1 MSRNLKS
8 TGESEQQIHK
18 KHLQCEVENITE
30 KECFKVQT
38 LLFYLLPLLV
48 SPLTFPSLLLCQRI
62 LDFQLCV
69 ENVFLLYVTLNNG

>member
-30 KECFKVQT
+30 K
-38 LLFYLLPLLV
+38 
-48 SPLTFPSLLLCQRI
+48 
-62 LDFQLCV
+62 
-69 ENVFLLYVTLNNG
+69 